1 MHFYTKLILVPACGA
16 LLVLNLAGCG
26 GKKKSKNPVVPVSE
40 EAAAKDSGFSTW
52 SNNAEVRAA
61 IEAQDYATAKS
72 LAASRISESPTDA
85 RAHFLMGQALAG
97 EDKHELARKSF
108 ETAVELAPED
118 RNYTR
123 ALNECLSKMID
134 IALEKDMASEAIE
147 LGKKLLKD
155 GYQTQETEA
164 RLARAYNVTATK
176 LVDSENFAEAESM
189 LREAVNLL
197 PDQPETRVKLARLLM
212 QNDRLMESERILR
225 ALTETNPEFAPGLTA
240 YAALLHRM
248 GEVRKAGEMVTTALK
263 IDPENAEMLELRAA
277 FSRDLPVTGTA
288 SSTESTTSLETI
300 QTRLKTLERTGN
312 LSEQKKLLENLVAL
326 YPSEAGS
333 LLRLSMVCEKLGMT
347 DDAFKYAE
355 KYLSSEP
362 DSLPGRLQLARCLYQ
377 LGDNTRAMNLIQEIE
392 PDYPDKLEIMAE
404 KGQVLARSGN
414 FDEAR
419 KVWQQI
425 LTTDPDHVATLFN
438 YAQLEMESGKHKEA
452 QEYFEKAIRK
462 EPFNHKYRYFAG
474 INLIQSGL
482 KDQAHSLWASSRSSL
497 NHEDPYAARILR
509 ALGEENSQ
517 STQTVSLSSPPP
529 ALSTPATTT
538 GVPDYVPTGVI
549 EEVPADADYE
559 RALEYARGGFYNE
572 AIAAFKQVLVK
583 SPENFNALMNLG
595 KVYTATGNNEMA
607 CVNYLKS
614 LKLDPR
620 NVFALRA
627 LANGYSEIGMH
638 GLAAEITQQVRVST
652 PDQLEGFPRYPEN
665 TPRNNPR
672 AYEPLSKA
680 MITEGLFAEA
690 LAVVNT
696 GIAQQSDLTV
706 LHLLQGDVYKNQGQ
720 YEAAQQSYKTALA
733 GDAQSPAPY
742 MRMGD
747 LFIASGQLTSAADEY
762 HKALKA
768 GFIDPDSMF
777 EIADRF
783 RQIGR
788 EIDAQRVLGQLKG
801 MNLNQAQLLK
811 LDQRLGTN
819 LAPQTEESNL

>member
-26 GKKKSKNPVVPVSE
+26 GKKKSKNPVAPVSE
-40 EAAAKDSGFSTW
+40 AAAVEESSFSTW
-52 SNNAEVRAA
+52 ADNAEVRAA

-72 LAASRISESPTDA
+72 LASSRISESPEDA
-85 RAHFLMGQALAG
+85 RAHFLLGQALMG
-97 EDKHELARKSF
+97 EDKYELARKSF

-118 RNYTR
+118 GNYAR
-123 ALNECLSKMID
+123 SLNECLSKMID

-147 LGKKLLKD
+147 LGKKLLKS
-155 GYQTQETEA
+155 GYQPKETEA
-164 RLARAYNVTATK
+164 RLAKAYDITSSRLIDSDN
-176 LVDSENFAEAESM
+176 LVEAESM

-197 PDQPETRVKLARLLM
+197 PDQPDTRVKLARMLM
-212 QNDRLMESERILR
+212 KGDRLMESERILR
-225 ALTETNPEFAPGLTA
+225 ALTETNSDFVPGMAA
-240 YAALLHRM
+240 YATLLHRM
-248 GEVRKAGEMVTTALK
+248 GEVRKAGEMLNAALK
-263 IDPENAEMLELRAA
+263 LEPENPEILELQSA

-288 SSTESTTSLETI
+288 QSAESTTSLETI
-300 QTRLKTLERTGN
+300 KNRLKTLERTGN
-312 LSEQKKLLENLVAL
+312 LSEQKKLLENLVTL
-326 YPSEAGS
+326 YPSETES
-333 LLRLSMVCEKLGMT
+333 LFNLSIVCEKLGMT

-355 KYLSSEP
+355 QYLSSKP
-362 DSLPGRLQLARCLYQ
+362 DSLQGRLQLARCLYQ
-377 LGDNTRAMNLIQEIE
+377 LGDQDRAMKLILEIE

-419 KVWQQI
+419 KIWQQVLAI
-425 LTTDPDHVATLFN
+425 DPDHVATLFN

-482 KDQAHSLWASSRSSL
+482 KDQAHDLWASSRSSL
-497 NHEDPYAARILR
+497 SQEDPYAARILR

-517 STQTVSLSSPPP
+517 SSQTVSLASPPP
-529 ALSTPATTT
+529 PLSTPAAS
-538 GVPDYVPTGVI
+538 GSASLYVPTSVI
-549 EEVPADADYE
+549 EEAPADNNYDK
-559 RALEYARGGFYNE
+559 ALEYARGGFYNE
-572 AIAAFKQVLVK
+572 AIAAFKEVLTRT
-583 SPENFNALMNLG
+583 PENFNALMNLG

-607 CVNYLKS
+607 CANYLKS
-614 LKLDPR
+614 LKIDPR

-638 GLAAEITQQVRVST
+638 GLAAQITEQVRLT
-652 PDQLEGFPRYPEN
+652 APDQLEGFPRYSQN
-665 TPRNNPR
+665 NPRNNPR
-672 AYEPLSKA
+672 AYETLSKA
-680 MITEGLFAEA
+680 MIDEGLFTEA
-690 LAVVNT
+690 LAVINT
-696 GIAQQSDLTV
+696 GITQQNDLTV
-706 LHLLQGDVYKNQGQ
+706 LHLLQGDVYKSQGQ
-720 YEAAQQSYKTALA
+720 YEAALESYKTALSREN
-733 GDAQSPAPY
+733 QSPAPY
-742 MRMGD
+742 IRMGD
-747 LFIASGQLTSAADEY
+747 LFVASGQLTSAADEY
-762 HKALKA
+762 HKAMKT

-801 MNLNQAQLLK
+801 MNLNQAQLIK

-819 LAPQTEESNL
+819 LAPQSEENNQ

>member
-1 MHFYTKLILVPACGA
+1 MHFYTKLILVPACSA
-16 LLVLNLAGCG
+16 LLVFNLAGCG
-26 GKKKSKNPVVPVSE
+26 GKKKSKNPVAPVSE

-52 SNNAEVRAA
+52 ANNAEVRAA

-85 RAHFLMGQALAG
+85 RAHYLMGQALLG
-97 EDKHELARKSF
+97 DKKYAQARKSF
-108 ETAVELAPED
+108 ETAVELSPED
-118 RNYTR
+118 RNYSR
-123 ALNECLSKMID
+123 SLNECLAKMID
-134 IALEKDMASEAIE
+134 VALEKDMASEAIE
-147 LGKKLLKD
+147 LGKKLLQE

-164 RLARAYNVTATK
+164 RLAKAYNITATR
-176 LVDSENFAEAESM
+176 LADSENFAEAEAM

-225 ALTETNPEFAPGLTA
+225 ALTETNPDFAPGMAA

-248 GEVRKAGEMVTTALK
+248 GEVRKAGEMVNTALK
-263 IDPENAEMLELRAA
+263 LDPENNEMIALKASFA
-277 FSRDLPVTGTA
+277 RDLPASATPGSTA
-288 SSTESTTSLETI
+288 STTSIETI
-300 QTRLKTLERTGN
+300 QTRLRTLERTGN

-326 YPSEAGS
+326 YPSETVS
-333 LLRLSMVCEKLGMT
+333 LLRLSMVCEKLGMI
-347 DDAFKYAE
+347 DDAHKYAE

-377 LGDNTRAMNLIQEIE
+377 LGDHTRAMNLIQEIE

-419 KVWQQI
+419 KIWQQV
-425 LTTDPDHVATLFN
+425 LTSDPGHVATLFN

-482 KDQAHSLWASSRSSL
+482 KDQAHGLWAASRSSL
-497 NHEDPYAARILR
+497 NQEDPYAARILR
-509 ALGEENSQ
+509 ALGEDQ
-517 STQTVSLSSPPP
+517 AQTTQAVSLVSPPP
-529 ALSTPATTT
+529 SLGTPSLESR
-538 GVPDYVPTGVI
+538 VPDYVPTNVI
-549 EEVPADADYE
+549 EEVPTDADYE

-572 AIAAFKQVLVK
+572 AIAAFKQVLTK

-607 CVNYLKS
+607 CANYLKS

-638 GLAAEITQQVRVST
+638 GLASEITQQVRLSN
-652 PDQLEGFPRYPEN
+652 PDQLEGFPKCAQN
-665 TPRNNPR
+665 TPGNNPR

-680 MITEGLFAEA
+680 MIAEGLFSEA

-696 GIAQQSDLTV
+696 GLAQQSDLTV

-720 YEAAQQSYKTALA
+720 YDAALQSYKTALNR
-733 GDAQSPAPY
+733 DVQSPTPY
-742 MRMGD
+742 IRMGD
-747 LFIASGQLTSAADEY
+747 LFIASGQQTSAADEY

-788 EIDAQRVLGQLKG
+788 DIDAQRVLGQLKG

-819 LAPQTEESNL
+819 LAPKSEENN